1 MRWYIIGKK
10 AFYRTRCALKIAFIA
25 LLVAAFSISVAGAR
39 YERELYLS
47 ASSSNEGSKTVIID
61 AGHGGEDCGA
71 IGVTGVLEKDLNMQ
85 IATKIAATLKSKGY
99 TVILTRNE
107 DKLLYTEAENIK
119 GLRKIYDLKNRCAI
133 ANEYPEA
140 VFISVHMNSYSEA
153 KYKGLQVYYSAAD
166 NESAALA
173 NKIQSSVRAS
183 LQPENKRVTK
193 SGKGIYV
200 LENTEPVAVLIECG
214 FLTNADDCKNLSD
227 EDYQNKLSVAISN
240 AIIEYKEGKK
250 A

>member
-10 AFYRTRCALKIAFIA
+10 TFYRTRCALKIAFIG
-25 LLVAAFSISVAGAR
+25 LLIAAFSVSVAGAR

-47 ASSSNEGSKTVIID
+47 ASSQNEKNKTVIID
-61 AGHGGEDCGA
+61 AGHGGEDPGA
-71 IGVTGVLEKDLNMQ
+71 TGVTGVLEKDLNMQ
-85 IATKIAATLKSKGY
+85 IAAKLAKCLKESGY

-119 GLRKIYDLKNRCAI
+119 GLRKIYDLKNRCNI

-140 VFISVHMNSYSEA
+140 LFISIHMNSYSES
-153 KYKGLQVYYSAAD
+153 KYKGLQVYYTEKD
-166 NESAALA
+166 NESASLA
-173 NKIQSSVRAS
+173 NKIQSSVRAD
-183 LQPENKRVTK
+183 LQKENKRVTK

-200 LENTEPVAVLIECG
+200 LENTEPVSVLIECG
-214 FLTNADDCKNLSD
+214 FLTNEEDCKNLSD
-227 EDYQNKLSVAISN
+227 DAYQKNLSLAI
-240 AIIEYKEGKK
+240 AKGIIEYKEGKK